1 MTSLALENYNPRARG
16 YWMVLVALGA
26 AAFAG
31 SVWNVAGL
39 NSHML
44 VTFGIGIVAVSLAG
58 LFPVVMPGSRL
69 ALAGGELFIFLILLL
84 FGVQAAVVAAACE
97 AAVISWRASSKWTS
111 RIGGPALASL
121 SMAACGNGF
130 MLLLTGIEHGQAP
143 SVAALFGSLAVFA
156 FCYAALSTLL
166 MSTLISL
173 MRNQPIRLGQWFR
186 DYAWV
191 GLAYALCASIAGILL
206 ITSRAIGLVAIFVAV
221 PIVSMFLA
229 TLHFYLR
236 SRETIREAELTTKHL
251 DEISRSEERFHSAFT
266 HSAIGMAL
274 VGTDLTVQQV
284 NKSFCD
290 MLGYDSE
297 SLVGQQVTDF
307 VDPLHRPRMVDALK
321 FLIDDEGRISDEY
334 DWEHRDGST
343 VCGSLH
349 VGYFSDWRTASRLMI
364 FQLQDVTARRRAEAR
379 LLHVAYHDDLT
390 GLPNRAQFHE
400 VLRDAIARFDAHEG
414 GRFCVMYLDFD
425 RFKVINDSLGH
436 KAGDTLLEIVA
447 DRMRRS
453 LKHGDVLARLGGD
466 EFAILIREIPSD
478 QAVVGIAERLLTCF
492 KSPVRLGDTEVT
504 TSASIGIT
512 LGSVGYRTPED
523 VLRDADTAMYRAK
536 KLGKARYAI
545 FDAAFHEQAVEQL
558 ELEGELR
565 RAIPNR
571 ETIVYYQPVLSLA
584 RRSVVG
590 FEALVRWQSP
600 RRGLVA
606 PSEFIALAEETGL
619 IVELGDWVL
628 NQACHQLKEWQ
639 RSGDCD
645 DSLKMNINVSGV
657 QLARA
662 DFVFSVAQA
671 LRRHGVRPDQIT
683 LEFTESVLI
692 DGEVVIPTM
701 RQLADL
707 GVKLAIDDFGTG
719 YSSLSYLHTLPID
732 ALKIDRSFV
741 ARMVEEEQG
750 ASIVRSVISLGKAL
764 HKTVI
769 AEGIETEAQYAQLL
783 AMGCDEG
790 QGYLF
795 SPAVEM
801 YDARLL
807 LNGKVTPISVKR
819 PPLAG
824 VNLAA
829 S

>member
-1 MTSLALENYNPRARG
+1 MTSLALESYSPRARG
-16 YWMVLVALGA
+16 YWIVLVALGA

-31 SVWNVAGL
+31 SAWNVTGL
-39 NSHML
+39 NPHML
-44 VTFGIGIVAVSLAG
+44 GTFGIGILAVSLAG

-84 FGVQAAVVAAACE
+84 CGVQAAVVVAACE
-97 AAVISWRASSKWTS
+97 AAVISWRASNKWTS

-130 MLLLTGIEHGQAP
+130 MALVAALEHGHVP
-143 SVAALFGSLAVFA
+143 SVAVLFGSLAVFA
-156 FCYAALSTLL
+156 FAYAALSTLL
-166 MSTLISL
+166 MSSLISL
-173 MRNQPIRLGQWFR
+173 MRNQPIRLGQWFK

-191 GLAYALCASIAGILL
+191 GLAYAACASIAGILF
-206 ITSRAIGLVAIFVAV
+206 ITSRSIGLIAIVVAV

-236 SRETIREAELTTKHL
+236 SRETIREAELIANHL
-251 DEISRSEERFHSAFT
+251 DNISKSEERFHSAFT

-274 VGTDLTVQQV
+274 VGTDLTLHQV
-284 NKSFCD
+284 NTAFCD

-297 SLVGQQVTDF
+297 SLVGHDVTSY
-307 VDPLHRPRMVDALK
+307 VDPLHRERMRNALA

-349 VGYFSDWRTASRLMI
+349 VGYFSDWRTSSHLMI

-390 GLPNRAQFHE
+390 GLPNRTQFNE
-400 VLRDAIARFDAHEG
+400 ALRDAMARVDAG
-414 GRFCVMYLDFD
+414 NSGPFCVMYLDFD

-447 DRMRRS
+447 DRLRRS
-453 LKHGDVLARLGGD
+453 LKEGDVLARLGGD
-466 EFAILIREIPSD
+466 EFAVLVRNIPSD
-478 QAVVGIAERLLTCF
+478 QAVAGIAERLLGCF

-512 LGSVGYRTPED
+512 FSSVGYTTPED

-536 KLGKARYAI
+536 KLGKARYAT
-545 FDAAFHEQAVEQL
+545 FDATLHDQAVEQL
-558 ELEGELR
+558 ALEGEMR
-565 RAIPNR
+565 RAISNR
-571 ETIVYYQPVLSLA
+571 EMIVYYQPVLSLE
-584 RRSVVG
+584 RRTVIG

-600 RRGLVA
+600 RRGLLA
-606 PSEFIALAEETGL
+606 PGEFIGLAEETGL
-619 IVELGDWVL
+619 IVEFGEWVL

-639 RSGDCD
+639 RNGDCD
-645 DSLKMNINVSGV
+645 DSLKMNVNVSGV
-657 QLARA
+657 QLARPE
-662 DFVFSVAQA
+662 FVLTVAQA
-671 LRRHGVRPDQIT
+671 LRRHGVVPRQIT
-683 LEFTESVLI
+683 LEFTESVLMN
-692 DGEVVIPTM
+692 GEAVISTM
-701 RQLADL
+701 RQLAEL

-732 ALKIDRSFV
+732 ALKIDQSFV
-741 ARMVEEEQG
+741 SRMVEEDQG
-750 ASIVRSVISLGKAL
+750 ASIVRSIISLGKAL
-764 HKTVI
+764 NKTLV
-769 AEGIETEAQYAQLL
+769 AEGIENEAQYEQLL

-801 YDARLL
+801 YQARLQ
-807 LNGKVTPISVKR
+807 LNGKVTPIRGKR
-819 PPLAG
+819 IAAVP
-824 VNLAA
+824 VNVAA